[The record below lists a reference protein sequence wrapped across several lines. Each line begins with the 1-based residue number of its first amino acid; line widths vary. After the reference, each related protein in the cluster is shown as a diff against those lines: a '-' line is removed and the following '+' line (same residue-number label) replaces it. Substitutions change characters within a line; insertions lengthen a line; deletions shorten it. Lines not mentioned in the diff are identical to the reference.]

1 MGPSNFSSSDEVDKI
16 GDEVNGNLDE
26 LEEGGKWDAE
36 AERENPTQWTPKA
49 AIALHVDKCHCGHS

>member
-1 MGPSNFSSSDEVDKI
+1 MSPSNASSSDKVEKI
-16 GDEVNGNLDE
+16 GDEINDDLDE

>member
-1 MGPSNFSSSDEVDKI
+1 MSPSNASSSDKVEKI
-16 GDEVNGNLDE
+16 GDEINDDLDE

-36 AERENPTQWTPKA
+36 AEGENPTQWTPKA